1 MRTDLI
7 EVLRTTALEYRYA
20 RQMPLQFPDMQLF
33 SQQACAVVGP
43 SGCGKSTLLHLV
55 VGLLAGQSGQ
65 VHLLGHDMAAL
76 SIVERDRH
84 RGRHVGMVFQRLH
97 LLPGLTVLQNVLAP
111 AHFGGHAINE
121 AFALALLDEL
131 GVGTLSGKRPNE
143 LSFGQAQRVA
153 IARALVTRPAL
164 LVADEP
170 TSGLDDANAERVMRL
185 LLGSATKHGAALLV
199 ASHDQRVKAML
210 PQVYVLAASS
220 S

>member
-20 RQMPLQFPDMQLF
+20 RQMPLRFPDMRLF

-55 VGLLAGQSGQ
+55 VGLLASQSGQ
-65 VHLLGHDMAAL
+65 VHLLGQDMAAL

-111 AHFGGHAINE
+111 PI
-121 AFALALLDEL
+121 
-131 GVGTLSGKRPNE
+131 
-143 LSFGQAQRVA
+143 
-153 IARALVTRPAL
+153 
-164 LVADEP
+164 
-170 TSGLDDANAERVMRL
+170 
-185 LLGSATKHGAALLV
+185 
-199 ASHDQRVKAML
+199 
-210 PQVYVLAASS
+210 LAATPSTKRLH
-220 S
+220 